1 MCDFPRFAVLTIGSG
16 GFLGSTVRDITLANA
31 LHQRGY
37 AVSVYWMLETSGELV
52 DDGIGQRMLCHGS
65 RYHFR
70 RPSLLLDR
78 GLGPLLF
85 LVPKARRVAT
95 VQRSA
100 GYVHRLLE
108 HLIGAQFGPRGEP
121 DLARRLARYLKRDCI
136 THLLLSFASLGPLA
150 LQARRHGGHAFD
162 YLVTFQGDE
171 QFAQYAR
178 TAGVF
183 PAFRDGVNT
192 ALRASRWPAVAVS
205 SDYVDR
211 LVEELSLPRAA
222 MQVVY
227 NGVDLAAT
235 AAAPFAMLQQA
246 FPGLREEVPIVL
258 YLGRQDV
265 EKGIDLL
272 LYAVR
277 LLAARQVPLQLV
289 VCGSTALGQGYRNV
303 LAAMGTHLGLQFH
316 HGGAVS
322 HALRQALY
330 AHSHC
335 VVYPSINREP
345 FGLVVAEAMGQGTPV
360 LVPDYGGVGEVIRDR
375 KKAGGLTFRTWDS
388 GDLARQLE
396 RLLSDRVLHATLA
409 RDARSVAQRFSV
421 DAMTQGVLA
430 HMQLAARP
438 LAPGREALHVT

>member
-1 MCDFPRFAVLTIGSG
+1 MSQPPSFAVLTIGSG

-31 LHQRGY
+31 LRQRGY
-37 AVSVYWMLETSGELV
+37 AVAVYWMLETNADLV
-52 DDGIGQRMLCHGS
+52 DPGIRQRMLCYGT

-78 GLGPLLF
+78 LLGPLLF
-85 LVPKARRVAT
+85 LTPKSMRVAT
-95 VQRSA
+95 VQRSG

-108 HLIGAQFGPRGEP
+108 HMIGAQYRPRGEA
-121 DLARRLARYLKRDCI
+121 DLARRLAGFMKRDGI

-150 LQARRHGGHAFD
+150 LDAQRRSNHPFD

-178 TAGVF
+178 KAGVF
-183 PAFRDGVNT
+183 AAFRDGVNT

-205 SDYVDR
+205 ADYIDR
-211 LVEELSLPRAA
+211 LVAELDLPRNA
-222 MQVVY
+222 MKVVY
-227 NGVDLAAT
+227 NGVELAAP
-235 AAAPFAMLQQA
+235 ARAPFALLQQA
-246 FPGLREEVPIVL
+246 FPGLRDDLPIVL

-277 LLAARQVPLQLV
+277 LLAVRQVPLQLV
-289 VCGSTALGQGYRNV
+289 ICGSTALGHGYRNV
-303 LAAMGTHLGLQFH
+303 LAEIGTHLGLQIH
-316 HGGAVS
+316 HGGTVS

-330 AHSHC
+330 AYSHC

-345 FGLVVAEAMGQGTPV
+345 FGLVAAEAMSQGTPV
-360 LVPDYGGVGEVIRDR
+360 LVPDHGGVAEVIRDGG
-375 KKAGGLTFRTWDS
+375 KAGGLTFHTWDS

-396 RLLSDRVLHATLA
+396 RLLTDRELHARLA
-409 RDARSVAQRFSV
+409 HDARTVAQRFSV
-421 DAMTQGVLA
+421 DAMTGGVLA
-430 HMQLAARP
+430 HMQIGVDARRQQHAPANAA
-438 LAPGREALHVT
+438 